1 MDKFKEGDIVVW
13 LLDYQLVKQLF
24 QVTFATAYIVTISY
38 LNKDGAWI
46 NVNVKNEAA
55 IRLATEEEIKAKW
68 LN

>member
-1 MDKFKEGDIVVW
+1 MKTRI
-13 LLDYQLVKQLF
+13 
-24 QVTFATAYIVTISY
+24 ATISY